1 MRLGAELV
9 VAELEKGHDL
19 AGQLLGCAVPLRV
32 EHDLGDEL
40 AVGFDHGHLTEQLFE
55 VLG

>member
-1 MRLGAELV
+1 MGLGAELV

-32 EHDLGDEL
+32 EHDLGD
-40 AVGFDHGHLTEQLFE
+40 
-55 VLG
+55 